1 MQSLGG
7 MQTNLRSCVTKVL
20 CVAILASSGCGVDA
34 LSVDAVFAQAPALVG
49 QRVRVRGYSQVA
61 YESTLVGC
69 GNNQCCN
76 AAWLHLFLT
85 ATAPPLSTQSEVQL
99 LEVRAAANKPLCS
112 GNECSVTCEPF
123 DPHAARAF
131 EISGILH
138 AEAHERCPPSG
149 APPEPCPPPYV
160 RAWLEEVDLSAS
172 SRLEGDQD
180 LEDLSRLP
188 IETGS
193 FVVAVKRKSP

>member
-1 MQSLGG
+1 MLQRAQRTSVRSPLPSHGTACSAA
-7 MQTNLRSCVTKVL
+7 QTGHALL
-20 CVAILASSGCGVDA
+20 CPRHECHR
-34 LSVDAVFAQAPALVG
+34 QPEP
-49 QRVRVRGYSQVA
+49 RG
-61 YESTLVGC
+61 STLVGC

-172 SRLEGDQD
+172 SRLEGDRD